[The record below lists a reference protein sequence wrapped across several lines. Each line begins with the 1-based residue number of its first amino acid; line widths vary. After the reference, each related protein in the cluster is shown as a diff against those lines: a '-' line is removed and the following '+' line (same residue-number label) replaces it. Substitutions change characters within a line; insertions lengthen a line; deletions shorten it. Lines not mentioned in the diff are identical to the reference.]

1 MYFKLFSII
10 WGALMIG
17 ITLIMHIIPKQWNDF
32 ELNKIYTEERP
43 KWVLAAG
50 AIAILIVATTWYKEM
65 TTDISFSIFL
75 TLLVTITLIKIAHIM
90 FNYVNF
96 INFVIK
102 ALVEDRSIINK
113 INVTTTVLG
122 LFLILFGFFIY

>member
-1 MYFKLFSII
+1 
-10 WGALMIG
+10 MIG